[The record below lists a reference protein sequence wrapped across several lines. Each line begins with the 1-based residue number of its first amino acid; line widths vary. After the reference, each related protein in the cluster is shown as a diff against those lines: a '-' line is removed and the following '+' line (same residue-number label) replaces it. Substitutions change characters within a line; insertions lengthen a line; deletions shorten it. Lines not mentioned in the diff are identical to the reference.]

1 MMSMFKNIIYC
12 KIIYYMKI
20 LDYYDSD
27 FIKIHIEV
35 INKAEV
41 AIFNIKKSA
50 PTEDE
55 WGEFLKIFRQYYDY
69 RLQNLKHKYIMM
81 VNVQEMSLLSLTK
94 LKQFVKILK
103 DNEEIIKECAI
114 YTVFVVSS
122 SLVKQFL
129 NFALTIYKNKKPVFF
144 KTNYDAVYKEIHE
157 QIAEHITNT

>member
-1 MMSMFKNIIYC
+1 
-12 KIIYYMKI
+12 MKI

-144 KTNYDAVYKEIHE
+144 KTDCEAVYKEIHD
-157 QIAEHITNT
+157 QIAQEITNT

>member
-129 NFALTIYKNKKPVFF
+129 NFALTIYKNKKPVYF
-144 KTNYDAVYKEIHE
+144 KTDYNLVYKEIHE
-157 QIAEHITNT
+157 QISEYLTKR

>member
-1 MMSMFKNIIYC
+1 
-12 KIIYYMKI
+12 MKI
-20 LDYYDSD
+20 LEYYDSD

-50 PTEDE
+50 PTEGE
-55 WGEFLKIFRQYYDY
+55 WEEFLKIFRQYYEH

-103 DNEEIIKECAI
+103 DNEKIIKECAI

-122 SLVKQFL
+122 SIVKQFL

-157 QIAEHITNT
+157 QITEHITKN

>member
-1 MMSMFKNIIYC
+1 
-12 KIIYYMKI
+12 MKI
-20 LDYYDSD
+20 LDYYDSE

-41 AIFNIKKSA
+41 IIFNIKKSS
-50 PTEDE
+50 PTDE
-55 WGEFLKIFRQYYDY
+55 EWANFLNIFRLYYEH

-122 SLVKQFL
+122 TLVKQFL

-144 KTNYDAVYKEIHE
+144 KTDYDAVYKEIHE
-157 QIAEHITNT
+157 QIGAYLTAG

>member
-1 MMSMFKNIIYC
+1 
-12 KIIYYMKI
+12 MKI
-20 LDYYDSD
+20 LEYYDSN

-50 PTEDE
+50 PTECE
-55 WGEFLKIFRQYYDY
+55 WEEFLKLFRQYYEY

-129 NFALTIYKNKKPVFF
+129 NFALTIYKNKKPVYF
-144 KTNYDAVYKEIHE
+144 KTDYNLVYKEIHE
-157 QIAEHITNT
+157 QISEYLTKR

>member
-1 MMSMFKNIIYC
+1 
-12 KIIYYMKI
+12 MKI

-27 FIKIHIEV
+27 FVKIHIEV

-41 AIFNIKKSA
+41 IILNIKKSS
-50 PTEDE
+50 PTDE
-55 WGEFLKIFRQYYDY
+55 EWANFLNIFRLYYEH

-94 LKQFVKILK
+94 LKQFVKILR

-129 NFALTIYKNKKPVFF
+129 NFALTIYKNKRPVFF
-144 KTNYDAVYKEIHE
+144 KTDYDTVYKDIHE
-157 QIAEHITNT
+157 QIAAYLTAD

>member
-1 MMSMFKNIIYC
+1 
-12 KIIYYMKI
+12 MKI

-27 FIKIHIEV
+27 FLKIHIEV

-41 AIFNIKKSA
+41 VILNIKKSA
-50 PTEDE
+50 PTEEE
-55 WGEFLKIFRQYYDY
+55 WEDFLKIFRKYYEY

-103 DNEEIIKECAI
+103 DNEDMIKECAI
-114 YTVFVVSS
+114 YTVFIVSS
-122 SLVKQFL
+122 TLVKQFL

-144 KTNYDAVYKEIHE
+144 KTNYDAVYNEIHE
-157 QIAEHITNT
+157 QIAKHITNN